1 MVFREL
7 GLPKQIRLSTLT
19 DRFRLPLSWHNE
31 FWIPGEVTEDDL
43 GFPLLPMGQ
52 SQSFKILIDNQSK
65 IVSPTSLSRRTS
77 IRSSRTSSK
86 RNSFRAGFCSNNKS
100 SRRSSVKRSRPTSIC
115 LSTKSDEAG
124 GDWEWVWETD
134 DEVDDAI
141 EEEESNNEENL
152 LKGVN
157 DIITEPEENW
167 RHILERIPSPSK
179 SSSNNNN
186 NNGFLTAQ
194 IGVEEDDPLAIV
206 KVASA
211 KQWKSISRKLTINFD
226 DLEEEEAQSMQ
237 QITVSQNLKKSVPF
251 FFKSLAS
258 RFCLLTNF
266 HCIIFLFF

>member
-186 NNGFLTAQ
+186 GFLTAQ

-226 DLEEEEAQSMQ
+226 DLEEVENAESKHQ
-237 QITVSQNLKKSVPF
+237 QITVSQFEK
-251 FFKSLAS
+251 
-258 RFCLLTNF
+258 
-266 HCIIFLFF
+266 